1 MSEEKEKYVEPIRQQ
16 NKGRMIE
23 VTLDRVAND
32 FLLGGF
38 YPDGSKHGI
47 KIKYKDWF
55 KTFSAFCEF
64 VKESG
69 YIII

>member
-1 MSEEKEKYVEPIRQQ
+1 MEKQMYHLSEG
-16 NKGRMIE
+16 GRMIE
-23 VTLDRVAND
+23 VTLDKVAYD
-32 FLLGGF
+32 FLFEGF
-38 YPDGSKHGI
+38 YPDGSKYGI

-55 KTFSAFCEF
+55 KTFSAFCDF

>member
-1 MSEEKEKYVEPIRQQ
+1 
-16 NKGRMIE
+16 MIE